1 MAGHLHE
8 SRYALLREIVKHG
21 KHVLRTHSRLSFTI
35 VASRGTLTLPAE
47 KLSCRRRVNQQNT
60 IKAMGDKS
68 PKSTQKKSSQKQA
81 KAISDA
87 QKKRE
92 AMLRKQASDKDR

>member
-1 MAGHLHE
+1 
-8 SRYALLREIVKHG
+8 
-21 KHVLRTHSRLSFTI
+21 
-35 VASRGTLTLPAE
+35 
-47 KLSCRRRVNQQNT
+47 
-60 IKAMGDKS
+60 MGDKS

-87 QKKRE
+87 QKKRD